1 VATMTT
7 RVQLL
12 VGTKKGAFILDS
24 DRDRKDWSVKGPLC
38 EGWPTH
44 DLIVDPK
51 SGTIYAAT
59 GNAWYGPA
67 VWRSDDRGK
76 NWTHS
81 SAGMTYGDDGPK
93 ITTVWSLATGL
104 DGTVYAGVEEAGLFK
119 STDRGET
126 WQHVEGL
133 TNHPSRPTWGPGA
146 GGLIL
151 HTIVP
156 HPTDPNRMWVGISA
170 VGVFETRDAGATWQA
185 RNVGIRGFNP
195 EDPFPETGLCVHKFG
210 LAAGEPE
217 TLYQRNHQGV
227 YRSEDG
233 SATWTEITEGL
244 PTDFGFAMAAHPR
257 DADTFWVIPLS
268 VPEEGRYMPDA
279 HAAVWRTDDRGKSWI
294 CSDTG
299 LPKQDAYLSVL
310 REAMARD
317 TLDPVG
323 VTFGT
328 STGQLWHSSDG
339 GDSWQM
345 ITDTLPEIWGVEANV
360 VEH

>member
-1 VATMTT
+1 VAD
-7 RVQLL
+7 RILLL

-24 DRDRKDWSVKGPLC
+24 DQDRKDWSVKGPLC

-67 VWRSDDRGK
+67 VWRSDDGGET
-76 NWTHS
+76 WTHS

-156 HPTDPNRMWVGISA
+156 HPTDAEKMWIAISA
-170 VGVFETRDAGATWQA
+170 VGTFATEDGGATWEA
-185 RNVGIRGFNP
+185 RNRNVAACFAP
-195 EDPFPETGLCVHKFG
+195 DPYPETGQCVHK
-210 LAAGEPE
+210 LVMSATNADW
-217 TLYQRNHQGV
+217 LYQQNHCGV
-227 YRSEDG
+227 YRSSDAGHTWEDI
-233 SATWTEITEGL
+233 SKGL
-244 PTDFGFAMAAHPR
+244 SSEFGFVMGTHPR
-257 DADTFWVIPLS
+257 DDSTAWVIPLS
-268 VPEEGRYMPDA
+268 HPEEGRVAPGGA
-279 HAAVWRTDDRGKSWI
+279 LAVWRTRDRGDSWERQA
-294 CSDTG
+294 DG
-299 LPKQDAYLSVL
+299 LPQEAAYVAVL
-310 REAMARD
+310 REALSVDRRD
-317 TLDPVG
+317 PAG
-323 VTFGT
+323 IYFGT
-328 STGQLWHSSDG
+328 STGQLYGS
-339 GDSWQM
+339 
-345 ITDTLPEIWGVEANV
+345 TDEGETWSRIADNLPSIWGVQAIEV
-360 VEH
+360 D

>member
-1 VATMTT
+1 MTT

-67 VWRSDDRGK
+67 VWRSDDGGK

-81 SAGMTYGDDGPK
+81 SAGMTYGDDGPQ
-93 ITTVWSLATGL
+93 ITTIWSLAVGP
-104 DGTVYAGVEEAGLFK
+104 DGTVYAGVEEAGLFR

-126 WQHVEGL
+126 WSHVEGL

-170 VGVFETRDAGATWQA
+170 VGVFETTDGGATWLA
-185 RNVGIRGFNP
+185 RNVNVRSGSNP
-195 EDPFPETGLCVHKFG
+195 EDMFPETGQCVHKFAM
-210 LAAGEPE
+210 AAGEPE
-217 TLYQRNHQGV
+217 TLYQRNHNGV
-227 YRSEDG
+227 YVSEDG
-233 SATWTEITEGL
+233 SATWKEVSEGL

-257 DADTFWVIPLS
+257 DADTFWVIPLTL
-268 VPEEGRYMPDA
+268 PEEGRIMPDA
-279 HAAVWRTDDRGKSWI
+279 HAAVWRTHDRGQTWI
-294 CSDTG
+294 CADNG
-299 LPKQDAYLSVL
+299 LPKEDAFLSVY

-317 TLDPVG
+317 VLDPVG

-328 STGQLWHSSDG
+328 TTGQLWHSSDG
-339 GDSWQM
+339 GDSWRM
-345 ITDTLPEIWGVEANV
+345 ITDMLPEIWGVEAAV
-360 VEH
+360 IEG